1 MAVGSIF
8 GVHENA
14 WPLGFL
20 PGPGTAGKEPVVV
33 VAVSAEGVEGLT
45 GGLWG
50 LDSEENTGLWL

>member
-45 GGLWG
+45 GGL
-50 LDSEENTGLWL
+50 